1 MVRTDF
7 NAPNRHDI
15 GSTTARFGDEIALI
29 RDTINHCG
37 PVFIAPLSIRIRRAG
52 VQKKF
57 GGTATRRM
65 GMQAFAKS
73 WRKE

>member
-1 MVRTDF
+1 
-7 NAPNRHDI
+7 
-15 GSTTARFGDEIALI
+15 
-29 RDTINHCG
+29 
-37 PVFIAPLSIRIRRAG
+37 VFIASLSIQIRRAG

-57 GGTATRRM
+57 GGTATRI